1 MSAYHIVPIPG
12 GNTITSF
19 DIKQEESNML
29 LWRKRA
35 SDDLLF
41 VLYRIHTSHERTAL
55 ATARDLFFSLR
66 YSSTKHARVASHRTA
81 HRESPAHIQRRR
93 RRTLLVHTI
102 IQTPPIEKGPGIF
115 VFFQRHVH
123 VLSYQ
128 NVLAHASRS
137 NVVFFA

>member
-1 MSAYHIVPIPG
+1 
-12 GNTITSF
+12 
-19 DIKQEESNML
+19 ML

-81 HRESPAHIQRRR
+81 QRESPAH
-93 RRTLLVHTI
+93 TKAT
-102 IQTPPIEKGPGIF
+102 T
-115 VFFQRHVH
+115 
-123 VLSYQ
+123 
-128 NVLAHASRS
+128 AHAARTY
-137 NVVFFA
+137 NNTNPPN